1 MVSELPDYLKKPTF
15 TTPQQRQADEME
27 QRVEEMAAALK
38 AIHEQNAAI
47 QKAVAATTTI
57 ITEIQP
63 VVADLAAWK
72 PTLEKS
78 LSDVQQELGGVR
90 KELDVIAR
98 NPVLRLK
105 PGDLPPIFHRPEGA
119 PQNQAGSSLQG
130 PEGHR
135 VDQAHRGVGS
145 GVVTTLVPPPVTGMA
160 PSPNFL
166 SFAGQFSV
174 DHRSRGPQWWGS
186 KTVISIYDTWSGNT
200 FAPQSVS
207 NLSGMSSRCC
217 CVSCFI

>member
-1 MVSELPDYLKKPTF
+1 MVSEPPDYLKKSTF
-15 TTPQQRQADEME
+15 TTRQQRQAGEME

-38 AIHEQNAAI
+38 AIQDQNEAI
-47 QKAVAATTTI
+47 QKAVVATNTLI
-57 ITEIQP
+57 SEIQP

-98 NPVLRLK
+98 NPVLGLK
-105 PGDLPPIFHRPEGA
+105 SGDLPPIFPRPGGV
-119 PQNQAGSSLQG
+119 PQTQASSSLQG
-130 PEGHR
+130 PDGHR
-135 VDQAHRGVGS
+135 IDQTHLGVGS

-166 SFAGQFSV
+166 SSTG
-174 DHRSRGPQWWGS
+174 
-186 KTVISIYDTWSGNT
+186 
-200 FAPQSVS
+200 
-207 NLSGMSSRCC
+207 
-217 CVSCFI
+217 